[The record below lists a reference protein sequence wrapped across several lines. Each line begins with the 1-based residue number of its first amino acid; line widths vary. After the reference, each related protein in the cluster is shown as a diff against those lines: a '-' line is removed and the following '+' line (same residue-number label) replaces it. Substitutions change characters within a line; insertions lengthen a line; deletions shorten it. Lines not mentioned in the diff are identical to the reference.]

1 MIYVYIPAVGI
12 LIVARSL
19 QRNLGYTS
27 GIEVSPK
34 VFIFWIS
41 LTRAVVLVMRVCPS
55 VSPVF

>member
-1 MIYVYIPAVGI
+1 MIFVYILAVGI

-41 LTRAVVLVMRVCPS
+41 VTRAVVLVMRVCPS